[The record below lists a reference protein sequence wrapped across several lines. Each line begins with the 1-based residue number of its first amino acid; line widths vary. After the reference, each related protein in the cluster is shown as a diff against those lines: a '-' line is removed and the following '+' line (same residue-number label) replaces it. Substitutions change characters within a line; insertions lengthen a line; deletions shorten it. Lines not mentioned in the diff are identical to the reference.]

1 MNSKENPLVSII
13 IPMYNAQKWING
25 LLHSILNQTY
35 QNIEVILVN
44 DGSTDESLALV
55 EKFLEELGETRIQ
68 VVNQENTGVSEARN
82 EGVRN
87 SIGELLAFVD
97 SDDIWIREKIERQVN
112 TMIELDIA
120 ATACSY
126 AIFRDSNL
134 EILDVVHPDWST
146 LGVRNWLLFRSYG
159 GLLSSTLM
167 LRREIFYKAGPFR
180 SDLSLSADIDFAWRL
195 LSFTQVKLIREPLV
209 AYRLRPNQMHKTS
222 DLLISESK
230 RMIDSVSLL
239 QSNKFACIFLANL
252 NLRLFLYS
260 TQDGHFWSG
269 IQFLLKA
276 IRFNFLEVCLTTL
289 RIFSKRTLRKF
300 KYIEKKSFFLPDP
313 QFPHPLI

>member
-1 MNSKENPLVSII
+1 MTSKENPLVSII
-13 IPMYNAQKWING
+13 IPMFNAQEWITG
-25 LLHSILNQTY
+25 LLQSILNQTY

-55 EKFLEELGETRIQ
+55 NKFSKDFSEIRIK

-87 SIGELLAFVD
+87 STGDLLAFVD

-112 TMIELDIA
+112 VMIKSDIA

-126 AIFRDSNL
+126 AIFRDSDL

-146 LGVRNWLLFRSYG
+146 CGVRNWLLFRSYG

-167 LRREIFYKAGPFR
+167 LRRDIFYKTGPFKI
-180 SDLSLSADIDFAWRL
+180 DLSLSADIDFAWRL
-195 LSFTQVKLIREPLV
+195 LSITQVVLIREPLV
-209 AYRLRPNQMHKTS
+209 GYRLRPNQMHKLP

-230 RMIDSVSLL
+230 RILNTVSLF
-239 QSNKFACIFLANL
+239 QSDKFVHIFLANL
-252 NLRLFLYS
+252 NLRLFLYRA
-260 TQDGHFWSG
+260 QDRDFRNGLK
-269 IQFLLKA
+269 FLLKA
-276 IRFNFLEVCLTTL
+276 FQFNPFEVCLTIV
-289 RIFSKRTLRKF
+289 RILFRRISRKF
-300 KYIEKKSFFLPDP
+300 KYVKKKSFFLPNP
-313 QFPHPLI
+313 